1 MRSPRLPLIFS
12 MVVAGAL
19 LVAPGAGAASI
30 TLGANLSDPFPISN
44 LCGSGCTVAYFS
56 LAGPGGLP
64 ASPIDG
70 AITSWSVKGASATPG
85 FALRTLTKSGA
96 SFTGVATSAPQTPA
110 TKGIETFPVAMPI
123 RKGEYIGINIPSG
136 ANLGQREEGG
146 FHAYYQPALADGA
159 TQVAAEY
166 PGELA
171 FSAQVQPPPTVT
183 TFNPTATTIAGGT
196 AVTILGTDFENAT
209 EVRFGSTPA
218 AGFTI
223 NSEDAITATA
233 PASGAGGFSVFVTTP
248 AGTAASS
255 QAFTYTAPASAP
267 PATGVPPSPVAP
279 PASVVPARCTVP
291 KLAGKKL
298 RAARKGLSKSDCKL
312 GTVKKVDGAT
322 AKTGKVTNQ
331 SPKPGKVLAAGSK
344 VAVKLG

>member
-1 MRSPRLPLIFS
+1 
-12 MVVAGAL
+12 MVVGAL
-19 LVAPGAGAASI
+19 FVAPGAGAASI

-56 LAGPGGLP
+56 LVDPGGLP

-70 AITSWSVKGASATPG
+70 TITSWSVKGASATPG
-85 FALRTLTKSGA
+85 FALRTLTRSA
-96 SFTGVATSAPQTPA
+96 TSFTGVATSAPQTPP
-110 TKGIETFPVAMPI
+110 TKGIETFAVAMPI
-123 RKGEYIGINIPSG
+123 RKGEYLGINIPPG

-146 FHAYYQPALADGA
+146 FHAYFQPALADGA

-183 TFNPTATTIAGGT
+183 TFNPAATTVAGGT

-209 EVRFGSTPA
+209 EVRFGSAPA
-218 AGFTI
+218 PGFTI
-223 NSEDAITATA
+223 NSDDAITATA
-233 PASGAGGFSVFVTTP
+233 PASGAGAFSVFVTTP

-255 QAFTYTAPASAP
+255 QAFTYTAPAPAP
-267 PATGVPPSPVAP
+267 APAPGVPPTSAVP
-279 PASVVPARCTVP
+279 PAPAAPARCTVP

-298 RAARKGLSKSDCKL
+298 KAVRKGLAKADCKL
-312 GTVKKVDGAT
+312 GSVKSLDGAT
-322 AKTGKVTNQ
+322 AKTGKVTSQ
-331 SPKPGKVLAAGSK
+331 SPKPGKVLAGGSK